1 MAKNTTRKSLAIGA
15 ASALVLAGFSV
26 APANAA
32 GLADKSFVSLAPTS
46 GTAYTVVSGN
56 GKTFSLTA
64 NEATTIAG
72 AGRNMKFLVTDAD
85 SKIEPTIATT
95 GRTVAIANDLVVA
108 ATDSATSSITIA
120 LAGDKLAVGDQ
131 FYFDADLNVD
141 GFADADDGLA
151 DRDAAAA
158 DTIYTVASVVANTSF
173 TFVGGDMSV
182 LDGTDDTG
190 AVDGAVNIKV
200 IREARAADGS
210 YVVDTGSATD
220 ASNETLVLAQGNET
234 TTRSV
239 TVTAW
244 VDANGNDTIDATE
257 YTSETRTVTF
267 KKASEITGVVT
278 LTQPTLGD
286 TSLTASV
293 TTTPTLNGAQ
303 MSDNDISVK
312 FTRQG
317 STATLAAS
325 ATDTVGDGSG
335 TAGKTAW
342 DATNSEWDATAYMIL
357 SADNTPWTGLLNA
370 NDTVST
376 GTYTARPYIGSDAI
390 AAAVSAVVGAT
401 QADDVKASIAGTAN
415 NDAKTNEDGTAAT
428 AVVARTASDVVVSAT
443 IYDAAGDA
451 LGAGVKVTGTL
462 SAETGTINVNGA
474 ATSDDE
480 MTDAN
485 GQVSFTVSS
494 STDLATDAA
503 TLTIQAQNVSAGA
516 KTAKFTMTWDDATA
530 TLEDIS
536 VANPA
541 SDLNRST
548 SKNGTVNFL
557 YSITDQ
563 WQQPLSGSYRLKV
576 ANTGNTVSTTYT
588 TVVGGRA
595 SVGVTDSQVG
605 GGSSIT
611 TTITVE
617 KDVAGVWTAQDLT
630 NDGNTDGAA
639 DTVAYT
645 IGVLDQTDAV
655 TLDADGATVYGS
667 GTADDSDAIAA
678 KATVAQDTR
687 TSNAAVPAYANDVVV
702 TGRVAHATTAAVR
715 AGAVVTVSGTSDML
729 FTNGGQYSFGSITL
743 VTDSSGEFDVSVYS
757 NKVQTDTVVTVTSNG
772 ASATKKVS
780 FTTAG
785 ADSGASVSFAGTP
798 AYAEPGATFQV
809 VATLVDAYGN
819 TVDATNNDVRV
830 TYSGPGIVF
839 GTLPTDTD
847 ANGQAKFAVLLGSKD
862 TGTATITFEYDTN
875 ADGDV
880 KDTGEF
886 STTYTVTVGSAPAD
900 TKVNAGSFKGYV
912 AIYAKGHEGKRL
924 SAKVGNDWVVVP
936 ALASNFVR
944 VVEYTGA
951 GYTIAV
957 RIYIDRVLVDTITV
971 TTK

>member
-1 MAKNTTRKSLAIGA
+1 M
-15 ASALVLAGFSV
+15 
-26 APANAA
+26 
-32 GLADKSFVSLAPTS
+32 
-46 GTAYTVVSGN
+46 
-56 GKTFSLTA
+56 
-64 NEATTIAG
+64 
-72 AGRNMKFLVTDAD
+72 
-85 SKIEPTIATT
+85 
-95 GRTVAIANDLVVA
+95 
-108 ATDSATSSITIA
+108 
-120 LAGDKLAVGDQ
+120 
-131 FYFDADLNVD
+131 
-141 GFADADDGLA
+141 
-151 DRDAAAA
+151 
-158 DTIYTVASVVANTSF
+158 
-173 TFVGGDMSV
+173 
-182 LDGTDDTG
+182 
-190 AVDGAVNIKV
+190 
-200 IREARAADGS
+200 
-210 YVVDTGSATD
+210 
-220 ASNETLVLAQGNET
+220 
-234 TTRSV
+234 
-239 TVTAW
+239 
-244 VDANGNDTIDATE
+244 
-257 YTSETRTVTF
+257 
-267 KKASEITGVVT
+267 
-278 LTQPTLGD
+278 
-286 TSLTASV
+286 
-293 TTTPTLNGAQ
+293 
-303 MSDNDISVK
+303 
-312 FTRQG
+312 
-317 STATLAAS
+317 
-325 ATDTVGDGSG
+325 
-335 TAGKTAW
+335 
-342 DATNSEWDATAYMIL
+342 
-357 SADNTPWTGLLNA
+357 
-370 NDTVST
+370 
-376 GTYTARPYIGSDAI
+376 
-390 AAAVSAVVGAT
+390 
-401 QADDVKASIAGTAN
+401 
-415 NDAKTNEDGTAAT
+415 
-428 AVVARTASDVVVSAT
+428 
-443 IYDAAGDA
+443 
-451 LGAGVKVTGTL
+451 

-576 ANTGNTVSTTYT
+576 ANTGNTVSTSYT

-605 GGSSIT
+605 GGASIT

-667 GTADDSDAIAA
+667 GTADDSDVIAA

-687 TSNAAVPAYANDVVV
+687 TSYAAVPAYANDVVV

-715 AGAVVTVSGTSDML
+715 AGAVVTDTGTSDML
-729 FTNGGQYSFGSITL
+729 ITNGGQYSFGSITL

-830 TYSGPGIVF
+830 KYSGPGIVF

-886 STTYTVTVGSAPAD
+886 ATTYTVTVGSAPAD

-924 SAKVGNDWVVVP
+924 SAKVGKDWVVVP

>member
-1 MAKNTTRKSLAIGA
+1 MTRKGLAIGA
-15 ASALVLAGFSV
+15 ASALVLAGFSA
-26 APANAA
+26 APASAA

-56 GKTFSLTA
+56 AKTFSLTA

-85 SKIEPTIATT
+85 SKLEPTIATT
-95 GRTVAIANDLVVA
+95 GRSVAVADNAAIATTVGA
-108 ATDSATSSITIA
+108 GATDVVKVA
-120 LAGDKLAVGDQ
+120 LATASSKLAVGDK
-131 FYFDADLNVD
+131 FFFSGADLVGDDGGAGGTDEKVADDDTIFTVSAVTANDFSFVTNVD
-141 GFADADDGLA
+141 LADADTDG
-151 DRDAAAA
+151 
-158 DTIYTVASVVANTSF
+158 VN
-173 TFVGGDMSV
+173 
-182 LDGTDDTG
+182 G
-190 AVDGAVNIKV
+190 AVTLKV

-210 YVVDTGSATD
+210 FVVDTGSATD

-267 KKASEITGVVT
+267 KKASEIVGTVSFD
-278 LTQPTLGD
+278 QPTLGD
-286 TSLTASV
+286 ANLTASI
-293 TTTPTLNGAQ
+293 TTNPTLNGEQVGAN
-303 MSDNDISVK
+303 MVHGV

-317 STATLAAS
+317 AAGNGPDAAVWNAAT
-325 ATDTVGDGSG
+325 G
-335 TAGKTAW
+335 AW
-342 DATNSEWDATAYMIL
+342 DASLDIDVDYSGGVNGIAGGDWSGA
-357 SADNTPWTGLLNA
+357 SAA
-370 NDTVST
+370 VIT
-376 GTYTARPYIGSDAI
+376 GTYTARPYILTTAI
-390 AAAVSAVVGAT
+390 NAAVSAVVGAT

-415 NDAKTNEDGTAAT
+415 NDAATNENGTAAT
-428 AVVARTASDVVVSAT
+428 AVAARTGSDVVVSAT

-451 LGAGVKVTGTL
+451 VGAGVKVTGTL

-474 ATSDDE
+474 ATSDVE
-480 MTDAN
+480 LTDAS
-485 GQVSFTVSS
+485 GKVSFTVSS

-503 TLTIQAQNVSAGA
+503 TLTIQAQNVNAGA
-516 KTAKFTMTWDDATA
+516 KTAVFTMTWDDATA

-588 TVVGGRA
+588 TVSAGRA

-687 TSNAAVPAYANDVVV
+687 TDYTAVPAYANDVVV

-715 AGAVVTVSGTSDML
+715 AGAVVTVSGTADML
-729 FTNGGQYSFGSITL
+729 FTNGGHYSFGSITL

-798 AYAEPGATFQV
+798 AYAAPGSTFQV

-819 TVDATNNDVRV
+819 TVDATDKDVRV
-830 TYSGPGIVF
+830 KYSGPGIVF

-847 ANGQAKFAVLLGSKD
+847 ANGQAKFAVLMGTND

-886 STTYTVTVGSAPAD
+886 ATTYTVTVGSAPAAD

-924 SAKVGNDWVVVP
+924 SAKVGKDWVVVP

-951 GYTIAV
+951 GYTISV
-957 RIYIDRVLVDTITV
+957 RIYIDRVLVDTIVV